1 VIAKQRGA
9 DFFMARITQYGGGG
23 GRMRFLTPI
32 QSDWWSGA
40 RLSLGIIIA
49 NCAIWFLLV
58 IGGKFN
64 GTLHHTITDL
74 FAISPEATFQ
84 KLYFWS
90 LITYAFLHF
99 SFWHLF
105 YNMLFILFFSPQ
117 IERDLGPRKFVIFYL
132 VCAIGAALASLLAKT
147 IGGIDVPTIGA
158 SGAVMGILIAYGL
171 SYPYQTI
178 YFWGMFPIKIW
189 TLILVIIVI
198 QLAMAIQDGLNS
210 CTDYWAHL
218 GGLAT
223 GFIYMKLPGP
233 SSRGKKPPP
242 KKPKNW
248 RGEETNGE
256 RSYYLEL

>member
-1 VIAKQRGA
+1 
-9 DFFMARITQYGGGG
+9 MARITQYGGGGG

-32 QSDWWSGA
+32 QVNWWSGA

-58 IGGKFN
+58 IGGKLN
-64 GTLHHTITDL
+64 GNLHSTITYF
-74 FAISPEATFQ
+74 FAISPETTFQ

-90 LITYAFLHF
+90 LITYSFLHF
-99 SFWHLF
+99 GFWHLF

-117 IERDLGPRKFVIFYL
+117 IERDLGPRKFAIFYL
-132 VCAIGAALASLLAKT
+132 VCAIGAALVSLLAKT

-178 YFWGMFPIKIW
+178 YFWGIFPIKMW

-210 CTDYWAHL
+210 YTDYWAHL
-218 GGLAT
+218 GGLMT
-223 GFIYMKLPGP
+223 GFIYMKLLTKSNRKP
-233 SSRGKKPPP
+233 KPPS
-242 KKPKNW
+242 KRTRNW
-248 RGEETNGE
+248 RGEETGEE
-256 RSYYLEL
+256 RSYYLEI